1 MPRRSNMTKT
11 LIALSVTLLLGGCSM
26 APDYERPALPQG
38 AAWQSNPAGEAAVS
52 PWRQQFPDP
61 ALQQLIATALENNRD
76 LRIAAL
82 NVEAY
87 EARYRIQRAAQLPTL
102 AANGSGTRQQGSDD
116 LSSTGQGTI
125 SSQYGANIGITSYEL
140 DLFGRIQSLK
150 DQALENYLAQVETQ
164 RSTQIALIASVANA
178 YLTLLADQELLALSE
193 ATLAT
198 EQESYGLTEH
208 KYRLGAASEMELAQG
223 RTALES
229 AKVSLAQ
236 YQRQVKQ
243 DRNGLALLLGTG
255 VPALMTEP
263 ATLAEVQLAAIP
275 VGAPSSL
282 LQQRPDILAAEHS
295 LKAANANIG
304 AARAAF
310 FPTISLTAT
319 AGTASNQLSGL
330 FDGGTGT
337 WTFMPQINL
346 PIFDGG
352 KRIADLD
359 VAEVSTRQAVA
370 SYEKSIQTAFKEVA
384 DALGAQADY
393 QQQLLAQQAL
403 VEANQTYFKLAEVR
417 YEKGVDSYLTR
428 LDAQRSL
435 FSAKQGLISTRLA
448 QLSNQIALYKAVGG
462 GWQATDTEGDK
473 GERQQ

>member
-1 MPRRSNMTKT
+1 MTKT

-26 APDYERPALPQG
+26 APDYQRPALPQG
-38 AAWQSNPAGEAAVS
+38 ATWQSNQTGEAAVS
-52 PWRQQFPDP
+52 SWRQQFLDP

-102 AANGSGTRQQGSDD
+102 AANGSGSRQQGSDD

-125 SSQYGANIGITSYEL
+125 SSQYGANIGITAYEL

-150 DQALENYLAQVETQ
+150 DQALETYLAQVETQ
-164 RSTQIALIASVANA
+164 RSTQIALVASVANA

-384 DALGAQADY
+384 DTLGAQADY
-393 QQQLLAQQAL
+393 QRQLQAQQAL

-417 YEKGVDSYLTR
+417 YEKGVDSYLAR

-435 FSAKQGLISTRLA
+435 FSAKQGLITTRLA
-448 QLSNQIALYKAVGG
+448 QLSNQVSLYKAVGG
-462 GWQATDTEGDK
+462 GW
-473 GERQQ
+473 

>member
-1 MPRRSNMTKT
+1 MTKT

-26 APDYERPALPQG
+26 APDYQRPELPQG
-38 AAWQSNPAGEAAVS
+38 ATWQSNQTGEAAVS
-52 PWRQQFPDP
+52 SWRQQFLDP

-102 AANGSGTRQQGSDD
+102 AANGSGSRQQGSDD

-125 SSQYGANIGITSYEL
+125 SSQYGANIGITAYEL

-150 DQALENYLAQVETQ
+150 DQALETYLAQIETQ
-164 RSTQIALIASVANA
+164 RSTQIALVASVANA

-359 VAEVSTRQAVA
+359 VAEVSTKQAVA

-384 DALGAQADY
+384 DTLGAQTDY
-393 QQQLLAQQAL
+393 QQQLQAQQAL
-403 VEANQTYFKLAEVR
+403 VKASQTYFKLAEVR

-435 FSAKQGLISTRLA
+435 FSAKQVLITTRLA
-448 QLSNQIALYKAVGG
+448 QLSNQVALYKAVGG
-462 GWQATDTEGDK
+462 GWQASDSEGGK
-473 GERQQ
+473 GKS

>member
-1 MPRRSNMTKT
+1 MTKT

-26 APDYERPALPQG
+26 APDYQRPTLPQG
-38 AAWQSNPAGEAAVS
+38 ATWQNNQAGEAAVS
-52 PWRQQFPDP
+52 PWRQQFLDP

-164 RSTQIALIASVANA
+164 RSTQIVLIASVANA

-263 ATLAEVQLAAIP
+263 ASLAEVQLAAIP
-275 VGAPSSL
+275 VGAPSSM

-359 VAEVSTRQAVA
+359 VAEVSTKQAVA

-384 DALGAQADY
+384 DTLGAQTDY
-393 QQQLLAQQAL
+393 QQQLQAQQEL
-403 VEANQTYFKLAEVR
+403 VKASQTYFKLAEVR

-435 FSAKQGLISTRLA
+435 FSAKQGLITTRLA
-448 QLSNQIALYKAVGG
+448 QLSNQVALYKAVGG

>member
-1 MPRRSNMTKT
+1 MTKT

-26 APDYERPALPQG
+26 APDYQRPALPQG
-38 AAWQSNPAGEAAVS
+38 ATWQNNQTGEAVVS
-52 PWRQQFPDP
+52 PWRQQFLDP

-125 SSQYGANIGITSYEL
+125 SSQYGANIGITAYEL
-140 DLFGRIQSLK
+140 DLFGRIQSQK
-150 DQALENYLAQVETQ
+150 DQALETYLAQIETQ
-164 RSTQIALIASVANA
+164 RSTQIALVASVANA

-243 DRNGLALLLGTG
+243 DRNGLALLLGTS

-359 VAEVSTRQAVA
+359 VAEVSTKQAVA

-384 DALGAQADY
+384 DTLGAQADY
-393 QQQLLAQQAL
+393 QQQLQAQQEL
-403 VEANQTYFKLAEVR
+403 VKASQTYFKLAEVR

-435 FSAKQGLISTRLA
+435 FSAKQGLITTHLA

-462 GWQATDTEGDK
+462 GWQAADGEGGK
-473 GERQQ
+473 GKS

>member
-1 MPRRSNMTKT
+1 MTKT

-26 APDYERPALPQG
+26 APDYQRPELPQG
-38 AAWQSNPAGEAAVS
+38 ATWQSNQTGEAAVS
-52 PWRQQFPDP
+52 SWRKQFLDP

-125 SSQYGANIGITSYEL
+125 SSQYGANIGITAYEL

-150 DQALENYLAQVETQ
+150 DQALETYLAQIETQ
-164 RSTQIALIASVANA
+164 RSTQIALVASVANA

-255 VPALMTEP
+255 VPALMTQP

-359 VAEVSTRQAVA
+359 VVEVSTRQAVA

-384 DALGAQADY
+384 DTLGAQTDY
-393 QQQLLAQQAL
+393 QQQLQAQQEL
-403 VEANQTYFKLAEVR
+403 VKASQTYFKLAEVR

-435 FSAKQGLISTRLA
+435 FSAKQGLITTRLA
-448 QLSNQIALYKAVGG
+448 QLSNQVALYKAVGG
-462 GWQATDTEGDK
+462 GWQAADSEGSK
-473 GERQQ
+473 GKS

>member
-1 MPRRSNMTKT
+1 MTKT

-26 APDYERPALPQG
+26 APDYQRPELPQG
-38 AAWQSNPAGEAAVS
+38 ATWQSNQTGEAAVS
-52 PWRQQFPDP
+52 SWRQQFLDP

-87 EARYRIQRAAQLPTL
+87 EARYRIQRVAQLPTL

-125 SSQYGANIGITSYEL
+125 SSQYGANIGITAYEL

-150 DQALENYLAQVETQ
+150 DQALETYLAQIETQ
-164 RSTQIALIASVANA
+164 RSTQIALVASVANA

-359 VAEVSTRQAVA
+359 VVEVSTRQAVA
-370 SYEKSIQTAFKEVA
+370 SYEKCIQTAFKEVA
-384 DALGAQADY
+384 DTLGAQTDY
-393 QQQLLAQQAL
+393 QQQLQAQQEL
-403 VEANQTYFKLAEVR
+403 VKASQTYFKLAEVR

-435 FSAKQGLISTRLA
+435 FSAKQGLITTRLA
-448 QLSNQIALYKAVGG
+448 QLSNQVALYKAVGG
-462 GWQATDTEGDK
+462 GWQAADSEGSK
-473 GERQQ
+473 GKS

>member
-1 MPRRSNMTKT
+1 MTKT

-26 APDYERPALPQG
+26 APDYQRPALPQG
-38 AAWQSNPAGEAAVS
+38 ATWQNNQAGEAAVS
-52 PWRQQFPDP
+52 PWRQQFLDP

-164 RSTQIALIASVANA
+164 RSAQIALIASVANA
-178 YLTLLADQELLALSE
+178 YLTLLADQELQALSE

-198 EQESYGLTEH
+198 ELESYGLTEH
-208 KYRLGAASEMELAQG
+208 KYQLGAASEMELAQS

-263 ATLAEVQLAAIP
+263 ASLAEVQLAAIP

-359 VAEVSTRQAVA
+359 VAEVSTKQAVA

-384 DALGAQADY
+384 DTLGAQADY
-393 QQQLLAQQAL
+393 QQQLQAQQAL

-435 FSAKQGLISTRLA
+435 FSAKQGLVSTRLA
-448 QLSNQIALYKAVGG
+448 QLSNQVALYKAVGG
-462 GWQATDTEGDK
+462 GWQATDTEGGK
-473 GERQQ
+473 EKS

>member
-1 MPRRSNMTKT
+1 MTKT

-26 APDYERPALPQG
+26 APDYQRPALPQG
-38 AAWQSNPAGEAAVS
+38 ATWQNNHAGEAVVS
-52 PWRQQFPDP
+52 PWRQQFLDP

-125 SSQYGANIGITSYEL
+125 SSQYGANIGITAYEL

-150 DQALENYLAQVETQ
+150 DQALETYLAQIETQ
-164 RSTQIALIASVANA
+164 RSTQIALVASVANA

-359 VAEVSTRQAVA
+359 VAEVSTKQAVA

-384 DALGAQADY
+384 DTLGAQADY
-393 QQQLLAQQAL
+393 QQQLQAQQAL
-403 VEANQTYFKLAEVR
+403 VKASQTYFKLAEVR

-435 FSAKQGLISTRLA
+435 FSAKQGLITTRLA
-448 QLSNQIALYKAVGG
+448 QLNNQVALYKAVGG
-462 GWQATDTEGDK
+462 GWQAADSEGSK
-473 GERQQ
+473 GKS

>member
-1 MPRRSNMTKT
+1 MTKT

-26 APDYERPALPQG
+26 APDYQRPALPQG
-38 AAWQSNPAGEAAVS
+38 ATWQSNQTGEAVVS
-52 PWRQQFPDP
+52 SWRQQFLDP

-76 LRIAAL
+76 LRIAAV

-116 LSSTGQGTI
+116 LSGTGQGTI

-263 ATLAEVQLAAIP
+263 ATLAKVQLATIP

-319 AGTASNQLSGL
+319 TGTASNQLSGL

-359 VAEVSTRQAVA
+359 VAEVSTKQAVA

-384 DALGAQADY
+384 DTLGAQADY
-393 QQQLLAQQAL
+393 QQQLQAQQAL

-448 QLSNQIALYKAVGG
+448 QLSNQVALYKAVGG
-462 GWQATDTEGDK
+462 GWQATDTEGGK
-473 GERQQ
+473 GKS

>member
-1 MPRRSNMTKT
+1 MTKT

-26 APDYERPALPQG
+26 APDYQRPALPQG
-38 AAWQSNPAGEAAVS
+38 ATWQNNHAGETVVS
-52 PWRQQFPDP
+52 PWRQQFLDP

-125 SSQYGANIGITSYEL
+125 SSQYGANIGITAYEL

-150 DQALENYLAQVETQ
+150 DQALETYLAQIETQ
-164 RSTQIALIASVANA
+164 RSTQIALVASVANA

-193 ATLAT
+193 ATLTT

-304 AARAAF
+304 TARAAF

-337 WTFMPQINL
+337 WTFIPQINL

-359 VAEVSTRQAVA
+359 VAEVSTKQAVA

-384 DALGAQADY
+384 DTLGAQTDY
-393 QQQLLAQQAL
+393 QQQLQAQQEL
-403 VEANQTYFKLAEVR
+403 VKASQTYFKLAEVR

-435 FSAKQGLISTRLA
+435 FSAKQGLITTRLA
-448 QLSNQIALYKAVGG
+448 QLSNQVALYKAVGG
-462 GWQATDTEGDK
+462 GWQAADSEGGK
-473 GERQQ
+473 GKS

>member
-1 MPRRSNMTKT
+1 MTKT

-26 APDYERPALPQG
+26 APDYQRPELPQG
-38 AAWQSNPAGEAAVS
+38 ATWQSNQTGEAAVS
-52 PWRQQFPDP
+52 SWRQQFLDP

-125 SSQYGANIGITSYEL
+125 SSQYGANIGITAYEL

-150 DQALENYLAQVETQ
+150 DQALETYLAQIETQ
-164 RSTQIALIASVANA
+164 RSTQIALVASVANA

-243 DRNGLALLLGTG
+243 DRSGLALLLGTG

-359 VAEVSTRQAVA
+359 VAEVSTKQAVA

-384 DALGAQADY
+384 DTLGAQTDY
-393 QQQLLAQQAL
+393 QQQLQAQQAL
-403 VEANQTYFKLAEVR
+403 VKASQTYFKLAEVR

-435 FSAKQGLISTRLA
+435 FSAKQVLITTRLA
-448 QLSNQIALYKAVGG
+448 QLSNQVALYKAVGG
-462 GWQATDTEGDK
+462 GWQASDSEGGK
-473 GERQQ
+473 GKS